1 MGQRKHVRNF
11 RLVEA
16 AAAIFGDGGSEAES
30 ISRTAKLLCMSTTN
44 HSTWATRV
52 HNTKEQWQK
61 GLNGKRDI
69 D

>member
-1 MGQRKHVRNF
+1 M
-11 RLVEA
+11 
-16 AAAIFGDGGSEAES
+16 FGDGGSKAES
-30 ISRTAKLLCMSTTN
+30 ISRTEKLLCLNTTN

-52 HNTKEQWQK
+52 HNTKEQWDK